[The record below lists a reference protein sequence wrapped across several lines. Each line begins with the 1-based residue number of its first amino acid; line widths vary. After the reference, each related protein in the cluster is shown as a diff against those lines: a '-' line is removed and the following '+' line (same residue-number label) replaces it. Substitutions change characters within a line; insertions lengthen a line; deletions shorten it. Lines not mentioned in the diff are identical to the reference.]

1 MLTKS
6 TKETLMLYRSIQAHV
21 TLFKEAPVVG
31 ETLTLGRKEF
41 TVRRVG
47 KKRYQLIETFFSS
60 LS

>member
-1 MLTKS
+1 
-6 TKETLMLYRSIQAHV
+6 MLYRSIQSHV
-21 TLFKEAPVVG
+21 TLFKETPVVG
-31 ETLTLGRKEF
+31 ETLTLGTKEF